1 MVAEVTF
8 TSQFYSYNFATFL
21 VYFDWERV
29 QISAHTVQ
37 FIYTPSP
44 LINIIVSFIANTNML
59 LRVVFLF
66 FFVVGWFRLNF
77 TSVSTAAEPS
87 RSHYI
92 SVCLRVINKQ
102 MAADI
107 VSRFH

>member
-1 MVAEVTF
+1 MCF
-8 TSQFYSYNFATFL
+8 S
-21 VYFDWERV
+21 
-29 QISAHTVQ
+29 
-37 FIYTPSP
+37 
-44 LINIIVSFIANTNML
+44 
-59 LRVVFLF
+59 F

-77 TSVSTAAEPS
+77 TPVSTAAEPS